1 MQMSNQAKREKIHS
15 YLMNAKKNNLPTDA
29 YLQVGYTCNAK
40 CVMCEI
46 WKDPYLGEKKHLK
59 KIIDKISDLH
69 FDWITLWGGEPLIH
83 PDIEEFIKYSKEKNL
98 KLQIITNGTLLSSHV
113 QIICEYVD
121 NLVVSIDSGIPEIH
135 DAIRGKMNAWNNI
148 VCGLKEILSHRK
160 HPNVEI
166 DCTILNENAETLAS
180 IIELSKDLGGVFV
193 DFDPV
198 QINGVG
204 NNHSYKLS
212 AGIHGLENSQKL
224 AEKYGIEITSKEKIE
239 MIKKYLNHEPIHIPC
254 FSYCKDLLISPKG
267 DVYTC
272 WTVSDIVGNIL
283 DTDFVDTWHNALK
296 KNLKV
301 LTGEKPECLN
311 CGFSHSR
318 MPDEGYADIVIEA
331 NIARLNTIVSSPV
344 LDKNRRIITLIGD
357 GDAIMSVEKI
367 T

>member
-1 MQMSNQAKREKIHS
+1 MDEKIKNRLCIYRHMQMSNEAKIEKIHS
-15 YLMNAKKNNLPTDA
+15 YLMNAKKNGLPTDA

-46 WKDPYLGEKKHLK
+46 WKHPYLGDTKLLK

-83 PDIEEFIKYSKEKNL
+83 PDIEEFITYSKEKGL
-98 KLQIITNGTLLSSHV
+98 KLQIINNGTLLSNHV
-113 QIICEYVD
+113 HSICEYVD

-135 DAIRGKMNAWNNI
+135 DTIRGKKNAWNAI
-148 VCGLKEILSHRK
+148 VYGLKEILSQRK
-160 HPNVEI
+160 HPLAEI

-180 IIELSKDLGGVFV
+180 ILELSRDLGGVFV
-193 DFDPV
+193 DFDPA

-204 NNHSYKLS
+204 NNHTYKLS

-224 AEKYGIEITSKEKIE
+224 AEKYGIEITSREKIE
-239 MIKKYLNHEPIHIPC
+239 IIKKYLNNEPIHTPC
-254 FSYCKDLLISPKG
+254 YSYCKDLLISPKG

-272 WTVSDIVGNIL
+272 WTISELIGNIL
-283 DTDFVDTWHNALK
+283 DIGFVDTWHDSLK

-301 LTGEKPECLN
+301 LTGERPECLT

-318 MPDEGYADIVIEA
+318 MPDDGYADIVMGA
-331 NIARLNTIVSSPV
+331 NMARLNRIVSSPV
-344 LDKNRRIITLIGD
+344 L
-357 GDAIMSVEKI
+357 A
-367 T
+367 